1 MLRIVFLLLLVLGLL
16 WWFGKARGRPS
27 SARPPEPGVAR
38 LRPAPAPRPWCAAR
52 IAACTCH
59 QADAIAG
66 DEPSG
71 AAPAALFCS
80 EAHRRLGPVEEPR
93 A

>member
-1 MLRIVFLLLLVLGLL
+1 MLRFVLLLLLVLGLL

-27 SARPPEPGVAR
+27 SVRPPEPDAQ
-38 LRPAPAPRPWCAAR
+38 PAAGTGPQAMVRCAH
-52 IAACTCH
+52 CGLH
-59 QADAIAG
+59 LPQADAIAG

-71 AAPAALFCS
+71 AAPAALYCS

>member
-27 SARPPEPGVAR
+27 SARPPEPDAQ
-38 LRPAPAPRPWCAAR
+38 PAAGAGPQAMVRCAH
-52 IAACTCH
+52 CGLH
-59 QADAIAG
+59 LPQVDAIAG
-66 DEPSG
+66 DQPSG
-71 AAPAALFCS
+71 DQPAALYCS